1 MAAVR
6 QAGTISD
13 NLRGHMPNF
22 RIIDLRTDVVEP
34 EQRVEARSP
43 EQAAETAL
51 GIKLVRSGHARSL
64 VCRVYWDDANNTNMV
79 RLYSKVADHHA

>member
-1 MAAVR
+1 MAAIR

-13 NLRGHMPNF
+13 NLRGNMPNF
-22 RIIDLRTDVVEP
+22 RIIDLRSDVVEP
-34 EQRVEARSP
+34 EQRIEARSP

>member
-1 MAAVR
+1 
-6 QAGTISD
+6 
-13 NLRGHMPNF
+13 MPNF
-22 RIIDLRTDVVEP
+22 RIIDLRTEVVEP
-34 EQRVEARSP
+34 EQRIEARSP
-43 EQAAETAL
+43 EQAAESAL